1 MATPTTW
8 PRSIA
13 AWICGATTDAR
24 VPTDARA
31 TTNPLAKTHA
41 HSRPQPMLDRAM
53 KPTIFLLA
61 SLPLLLL
68 LAGAFGVAGQTL
80 GPNPIREMLHVT
92 GRTALNLLLITLLAS
107 PLRALTGQLRWQR
120 PRRMLGLFAFAY
132 ALLHFL
138 VYAILE
144 LDLDFSDLARE
155 ISRRPFIIV
164 GTVALLAMIPLAA
177 TSTDRMM
184 RRLGRRWSSLHKL
197 VYPIALF
204 GVWHYYWQVKADV
217 TEPLLYAAALA
228 LLLGF
233 RALKRSRAARAANR
247 D

>member
-1 MATPTTW
+1 MLE
-8 PRSIA
+8 
-13 AWICGATTDAR
+13 
-24 VPTDARA
+24 RA
-31 TTNPLAKTHA
+31 L
-41 HSRPQPMLDRAM
+41 
-53 KPTIFLLA
+53 KPVIFLLA
-61 SLPLLLL
+61 SLPVLLL
-68 LAGAFGVAGQTL
+68 LAGAFGVAGQSL

-92 GRTALNLLLITLLAS
+92 GKTALNLLMITLMAS
-107 PLRALTGQLRWQR
+107 PLREITRQLRWQR

-138 VYAILE
+138 VYALLE
-144 LDLDFSDLARE
+144 LDLDFRDLARE

-164 GTVALLAMIPLAA
+164 GTAALLAMVPLAA

-197 VYPIALF
+197 MYPIALL
-204 GVWHYYWQVKADV
+204 GVWHYYWQVKAAL

-228 LLLGF
+228 ILLGF
-233 RALKRSRAARAANR
+233 RVLQRSRVARAANR

>member
-1 MATPTTW
+1 
-8 PRSIA
+8 
-13 AWICGATTDAR
+13 
-24 VPTDARA
+24 
-31 TTNPLAKTHA
+31 
-41 HSRPQPMLDRAM
+41 MLDRAM
-53 KPTIFLLA
+53 FDRAMFDRVLKPIVFVLA

-68 LAGAFGVAGQTL
+68 LAGILGVGGQSL

-92 GRTALNLLLITLLAS
+92 GKTSLNLLLITLLAS
-107 PLRALTGQLRWQR
+107 PLRKLTGQLRWQR

-138 VYAILE
+138 IYAILE

-155 ISRRPFIIV
+155 ITRRPFIIV
-164 GTVALLAMIPLAA
+164 GSIALLAMIPLAV

-184 RRLGRRWSSLHKL
+184 RRLGRRWTALHRL
-197 VYPIALF
+197 IYPIAIL
-204 GVWHYYWQVKADV
+204 GVWHYYWQVKADL
-217 TEPLLYAAALA
+217 TLPLLYAGALA

-233 RALKRSRAARAANR
+233 RYLQRSRAARAASR

>member
-1 MATPTTW
+1 MLE
-8 PRSIA
+8 
-13 AWICGATTDAR
+13 
-24 VPTDARA
+24 RA
-31 TTNPLAKTHA
+31 L
-41 HSRPQPMLDRAM
+41 
-53 KPTIFLLA
+53 KPVIFLLA
-61 SLPLLLL
+61 SLPVLLL
-68 LAGAFGVAGQTL
+68 LAGALGVAGQSL

-92 GRTALNLLLITLLAS
+92 GKTALNLLMITLMVS
-107 PLRALTGQLRWQR
+107 PLREITRQLRWQR

-138 VYAILE
+138 VYALLE
-144 LDLDFSDLARE
+144 LDLDFRDLARE

-164 GTVALLAMIPLAA
+164 GTAALLAMVPLAA

-197 VYPIALF
+197 IYPIALL
-204 GVWHYYWQVKADV
+204 GVWHYYWQVKAAL

-228 LLLGF
+228 ILLGF
-233 RALKRSRAARAANR
+233 RVLQRSRVARAANR

>member
-1 MATPTTW
+1 
-8 PRSIA
+8 
-13 AWICGATTDAR
+13 
-24 VPTDARA
+24 
-31 TTNPLAKTHA
+31 
-41 HSRPQPMLDRAM
+41 MLDRTM
-53 KPTIFLLA
+53 KPAVLLLA
-61 SLPLLLL
+61 SLPLMLL
-68 LAGAFGVAGQTL
+68 LAGAIGVAGQSL

-92 GRTALNLLLITLLAS
+92 GKTALNMLMITLMAS
-107 PLRALTGQLRWQR
+107 PLRDITGQLRWQR
-120 PRRMLGLFAFAY
+120 PRRMLGLFAFGY

-138 VYAILE
+138 IYAILE

-184 RRLGRRWSSLHKL
+184 RRLGRRWSALHRL
-197 VYPIALF
+197 VYPTALL
-204 GVWHYYWQVKADV
+204 GVWHYYWQVKADA

-233 RALKRSRAARAANR
+233 RALKKSRAVRAASR